1 MEVNDL
7 ELSLSSDQHRDMF
20 LESKYGAWNDA
31 WRRTVNGENS
41 SLSANMFKKNRSVS
55 LKLPEDLRK
64 PFQAQQKHECN
75 PFFFFCKTRLRE
87 FGPFCLYLRP
97 RRKLFRKPTWK
108 VFVFP
113 SPNGFV
119 KSTPGSPWHSAG
131 PGAGCEWTGPGAR
144 NWSFLGIYDIWVF
157 SKIGVPQNG
166 WFIME
171 NSIKVGW
178 FGGKTPIFGN
188 IHIFLYKS
196 LHNRQR
202 FGAFSIFCWSTSQ
215 GVSVFTTWFKAA
227 AATDWWKLV
236 LEKKIMTGWA
246 PKTHYLNMYILY
258 EYFPN
263 NLNPFNLTIHTVFLV
278 PGTQF
283 LPWWNCVKKS
293 KSNWEFG
300 PEVVEFSTLRMGF
313 LSFTLDVKMSMPRV
327 ATTMWLGVF

>member
-1 MEVNDL
+1 
-7 ELSLSSDQHRDMF
+7 
-20 LESKYGAWNDA
+20 
-31 WRRTVNGENS
+31 
-41 SLSANMFKKNRSVS
+41 MFKKNRSVS

-75 PFFFFCKTRLRE
+75 PFFFFFFVKRVSGSLDL
-87 FGPFCLYLRP
+87 FCLYLRP

-263 NLNPFNLTIHTVFLV
+263 NLNPFNLTIHTVF
-278 PGTQF
+278 
-283 LPWWNCVKKS
+283 
-293 KSNWEFG
+293 FG
-300 PEVVEFSTLRMGF
+300 PWDPVPSVVKLCQKIEVELRIWPRSCRVFNSQDGF
-313 LSFTLDVKMSMPRV
+313 FILHSGRQDVDAASGHNHVAGSFLKRGDCWWPHFK
-327 ATTMWLGVF
+327 